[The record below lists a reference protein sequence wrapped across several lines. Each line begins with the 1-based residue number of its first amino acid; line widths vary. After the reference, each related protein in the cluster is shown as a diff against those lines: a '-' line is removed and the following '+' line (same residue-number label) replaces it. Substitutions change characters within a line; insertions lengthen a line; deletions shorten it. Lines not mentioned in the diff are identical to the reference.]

1 MVIHGVLLGKALG
14 TVVTGV
20 VGVAAYNGARWVAKK
35 TPTREIAVSA
45 TALGIKGAR
54 KAEEGAENVRLTAAD
69 IVAEAR
75 GRVGEEA
82 PPPPS
87 HPAGHGHAH

>member
-1 MVIHGVLLGKALG
+1 MIHGVLIGKALG